1 MNDDERIAYLA
12 GQLESPLD
20 PAESAEMAELDD
32 LRALLA
38 DPAVWA
44 EPSPDLED
52 RVTISVAQAAAEEA
66 RAAATDA
73 REAAL
78 EARQAASAASGA
90 AGTSGAAAGSGER
103 PRKWKDRRVF
113 GAVAGL
119 AAAAVIAIGLTL
131 GLTAGGSNPTT
142 FHAALAGTSLS
153 PGASGRVTLTQTVS
167 GWRINLDATGLPRL
181 DNGQF
186 YEAWLKNQAGVL
198 VPIGT
203 FNQPTNVTLWSG
215 VPPTDFPVVTVTRQ
229 LANGNPASSGQRVL
243 VGTAQPGR

>member
-1 MNDDERIAYLA
+1 MTDDERIAYLA

-20 PAESAEMAELDD
+20 PAESAEMAEMDD

-44 EPSPDLED
+44 DPSPDLED
-52 RVTISVAQAAAEEA
+52 RVTIAVAQAAAEDA

-73 REAAL
+73 RAAAL
-78 EARQAASAASGA
+78 EARR
-90 AGTSGAAAGSGER
+90 AAAGAAEAGREGSAGR
-103 PRKWKDRRVF
+103 ARSWRDRRVL
-113 GAVAGL
+113 GAVAGV
-119 AAAAVIAIGLTL
+119 AAAAVIAVGLTV
-131 GLTAGGSNPTT
+131 GLSAGGSQPTT

-153 PGASGRVTLTQTVS
+153 PGATGQVTLTQTVS
-167 GWRINLDATGLPRL
+167 GWRINLHATGLPRL

-186 YEAWLKNQAGVL
+186 YEAWLKNPAGIL

-203 FNQPTNVTLWSG
+203 FNQPDNVTLWAG

-243 VGTAQPGR
+243 VGTAEPGR

>member
-1 MNDDERIAYLA
+1 VNDDERIAYLA

-38 DPAVWA
+38 DPALWA

-52 RVTISVAQAAAEEA
+52 RIAISVAQAAADDA

-78 EARQAASAASGA
+78 EARRAASAATGA
-90 AGTSGAAAGSGER
+90 AAGAGAGSGER
-103 PRKWKDRRVF
+103 RRTWKDHRVF

-142 FHAALAGTSLS
+142 FHAALAGTPLS
-153 PGASGRVTLTQTVS
+153 PGASGRVTLTKTLS
-167 GWRINLDATGLPRL
+167 GWRISLHATGLPRL
-181 DNGQF
+181 DNGQY
-186 YEAWLKNQAGVL
+186 YEAWLKNPAGIL

-215 VPPTDFPVVTVTRQ
+215 VPPTDFPVVTVTKQ

-243 VGTAQPGR
+243 VGTAQHGR